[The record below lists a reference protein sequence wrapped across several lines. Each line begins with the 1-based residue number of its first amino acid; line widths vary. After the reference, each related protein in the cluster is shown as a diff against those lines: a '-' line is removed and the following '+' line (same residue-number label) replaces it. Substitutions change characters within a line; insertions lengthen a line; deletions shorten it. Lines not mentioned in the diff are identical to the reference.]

1 MRNWE
6 AGVIALSISIAASI
20 ALYVYYSRQTA
31 FEKPAQSE
39 EVPAKTQKKK
49 KKRKGKNKH
58 KVIHGEDEEL
68 DRIIAEINGSST
80 LPGTDDLRA
89 NQTPKGTLNEDL
101 QDKNEERKSKI
112 QVNKFEEDLRAA
124 VNVSLTSI
132 HDTGVANGPREER
145 VLASLNQIVDPCSLD
160 TSTRFLIAQWCHTVY
175 CTLTTQSSVQEL
187 SAEEVERLRASLE
200 KTYLQ
205 PAWNILKANNDSL
218 SAEDKTRFLALQ
230 LEISCRLHDPE
241 LMIQS
246 YNAAI
251 AAMSDSSS
259 PQDKL
264 VLYASA
270 AIIGNPEEVKRVGRQ
285 LASKELEILHTAS
298 MRESSMIDY
307 GALYHLSVRLAEVG
321 KSLGFEVKYEWKAY
335 KVSKAFY
342 RLRKGAGVAPLRPG
356 VGEEWTEQER
366 NEDAQLIR
374 TGAIAHYVN
383 PGPVKI
389 PITGFGGRHEM
400 VLFGYVD
407 VTDGTE
413 QVRHTD
419 FYTLKRNSKD
429 ASLWVGKELVTMH
442 ALTGSRAGSKVAE
455 GILDVQLYMQP
466 DPDASWKVL

>member
-6 AGVIALSISIAASI
+6 AGVIALSIGVAASI
-20 ALYVYYSRQTA
+20 ALYLYYSRQLTI
-31 FEKPAQSE
+31 EKPVKSE
-39 EVPAKTQKKK
+39 EVPTKSQKKK
-49 KKRKGKNKH
+49 KKRKQKNKH
-58 KVIHGEDEEL
+58 KVNHNEDEEL

-80 LPGTDDLRA
+80 LPETDKLRA
-89 NQTPKGTLNEDL
+89 NLTPESTSNEEL
-101 QDKNEERKSKI
+101 QDKVNSRKSKT
-112 QVNKFEEDLRAA
+112 QANKFEEDLRAA
-124 VNVSLTSI
+124 VNVSLASV

-145 VLASLNQIVDPCSLD
+145 VLASLNQITDWHLLD
-160 TSTRFLIAQWCHTVY
+160 AATRFLIAQWCHTVY
-175 CTLTTQSSVQEL
+175 CTLTTQSSVQEM
-187 SAEEVERLRASLE
+187 SAEEVESFRTSLE

-205 PAWNILKANNDSL
+205 PAWDILNTKNNSL
-218 SAEDKTRFLALQ
+218 NAEDRTRFAALQ
-230 LEISCRLHDPE
+230 LEISCRLHSPE
-241 LMIQS
+241 LMIQA

-251 AAMSDSSS
+251 GAMSDSVS
-259 PQDKL
+259 PQDRL

-270 AIIGNPEEVKRVGRQ
+270 AIIGNPEEVKRVGKQ

-321 KSLGFEVKYEWKAY
+321 KNLGFEIKYEWKAY
-335 KVSKAFY
+335 KVTKAIY

-356 VGEEWTEQER
+356 VGEEWNEQER

-374 TGAIAHYVN
+374 TGAIVHYVN

-419 FYTLKRNSKD
+419 FYTLKRSSKD
-429 ASLWVGKELVTMH
+429 SSLWVGKELVTMH
-442 ALTGSRAGSKVAE
+442 ALTGARAGSKVAE

-466 DPDASWKVL
+466 DPEASWKVL

>member
-6 AGVIALSISIAASI
+6 AGIIALSISVAASI
-20 ALYVYYSRQTA
+20 AVFLYYSKQTS
-31 FEKPAQSE
+31 FEKPPEPEQ
-39 EVPAKTQKKK
+39 VPVKTQKKK
-49 KKRKGKNKH
+49 KKKKGKNKH
-58 KVIHGEDEEL
+58 KVNHEEDKEL
-68 DRIIAEINGSST
+68 DRIIAEINGTST
-80 LPGTDDLRA
+80 SPASNATQNLKSTGTS
-89 NQTPKGTLNEDL
+89 NQGF
-101 QDKNEERKSKI
+101 QDKLDSQESKSRTNR
-112 QVNKFEEDLRAA
+112 VEEDLRAA
-124 VNVSLTSI
+124 INVSLTSI
-132 HDTGVANGPREER
+132 HDTGVANGPREEK
-145 VLASLNQIVDPCSLD
+145 VLTTLNQIGDKHLLD
-160 TSTRFLIAQWCHTVY
+160 SSTRFLIAQWCHTVY
-175 CTLTTQSSVQEL
+175 CTLTTQSSVQEM
-187 SAEEVERLRASLE
+187 SAEEVEGFRESLV

-205 PAWNILKANNDSL
+205 PAWDILNSSKDGL
-218 SAEDKTRFLALQ
+218 SAEDNARFLALQ
-230 LEISCRLHDPE
+230 LEVSCRLHDPD
-241 LMIQS
+241 LMIQA
-246 YNAAI
+246 YNAALG
-251 AAMSDSSS
+251 AMSNSSS
-259 PQDKL
+259 AQDKL

-270 AIIGNPEEVKRVGRQ
+270 AIIGNPEEVKRVGKQ

-321 KSLGFEVKYEWKAY
+321 KNLGFEIRYEWKAY
-335 KVSKAFY
+335 KVTKALY
-342 RLRKGAGVAPLRPG
+342 RLRKGAGVAPLRPE

-419 FYTLKRNSKD
+419 FYTLKRSSKD
-429 ASLWVGKELVTMH
+429 SSLWVGKELVTMH

-455 GILDVQLYMQP
+455 GILDVQFYTQP
-466 DPDASWKVL
+466 APEASWKVL